1 MQLNIQKTVFDDKKV
16 QKNLLKIDKEKGDK
30 LMYIYNVMKTLIEY
44 ASRSNDIPVAAA
56 VVKDGRIISIK
67 RNDSK
72 KAIYHAEILA
82 IIDATSKLSTKDLR
96 SCEMFVTK
104 EPCPMCMSA
113 IVLSKVKR
121 LYFGARDFKMGAAE
135 SCFNLSQHPFLNH
148 KVEVIG
154 GICEDE
160 CRLLLKRFFEEKRR

>member
-1 MQLNIQKTVFDDKKV
+1 
-16 QKNLLKIDKEKGDK
+16 
-30 LMYIYNVMKTLIEY
+30 MYIYNVMKTLIEY

-56 VVKDGRIISIK
+56 VVKDGKIISIK

-96 SCEMFVTK
+96 SGEMFVTK

-135 SCFNLSQHPFLNH
+135 SCFNLSQSIHLNH
-148 KVEVIG
+148 RVEVVG
-154 GICEDE
+154 GICEDRCSE
-160 CRLLLKRFFEEKRR
+160 ILKRYFAQRRF